1 MEWLVVTK
9 RKCQDQWPIFE
20 QGMPENFRHSWISG
34 NNLED
39 RIQGV
44 LRGIDVETDI
54 GNIEL
59 CHRLKENRNKRK
71 FIVNISKRKDAG
83 KIKGGP

>member
-1 MEWLVVTK
+1 
-9 RKCQDQWPIFE
+9 
-20 QGMPENFRHSWISG
+20 MPENFRHSRISG

-44 LRGIDVETDI
+44 LRGIDVEMDI

-59 CHRLKENRNKRK
+59 CHCLKENRNKRK
-71 FIVNISKRKDAG
+71 FVVNISKRKGAG
-83 KIKGGP
+83 KIKVNNKKLQTMIDLKKFGCHLVRS